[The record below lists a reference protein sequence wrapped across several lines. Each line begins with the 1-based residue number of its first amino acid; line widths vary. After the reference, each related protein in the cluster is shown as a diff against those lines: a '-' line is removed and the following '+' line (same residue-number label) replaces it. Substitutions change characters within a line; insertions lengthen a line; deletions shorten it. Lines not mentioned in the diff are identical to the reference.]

1 MRSILKF
8 CVQRPLGVLAVYAA
22 LLAVGVMA
30 WLGMPQELFPDLRFP
45 RLTVVTFLPNASP
58 EEVENLVTKPIEQI
72 LGTVKNVRRLDSTSK
87 EQVSLVNAEF
97 RWETDMDA
105 AMLWVQEKLGLVQD
119 QLPLEVRKPVVLRYN
134 PFDRPVVLMTV
145 TGEVAAADLQHLVET
160 RIKPRLEKVAGV
172 SAVEVGGALQR
183 EIQIDLDAQRL
194 NANRLSV
201 LDVSEALGHRNVT
214 RSAGSATEGLFEYP
228 VTISGAFSDL
238 DGVRQA
244 VVRLGGP
251 EDEKRGE
258 TGALLRLENLGTVKD
273 GVRERTS
280 FARFDGKDTISVGV
294 YKRSEA
300 FPVDV
305 SKGARAALDEIRRQL
320 PPRVR
325 LEVIYDQS
333 VYIKEGIGD
342 VILNVFL
349 GGIFAYVVLWG
360 FLRSHTRAGIVGVTI
375 PVALLMTIAVLY
387 RMGLTINLLTLGGLA
402 LGVGMLVDA
411 AVVIMENISRHVE
424 LGKTVKEAVVDGG
437 EEVGKAVFFCVM
449 THLAAFGP
457 IPFAGVGVAQRVF
470 GPICAS
476 IVVSQIS
483 SLIAGFT
490 LLPALVS
497 IFMKDEPRVPG
508 GKPAAAPTPRFSSR
522 IPMFRHFLPLISFCS
537 VRASRLV
544 AGFQRD
550 YESVLTW
557 SVLHRRKLLGIVA
570 GTTAAGFLLLAFAVP
585 HESMP
590 DVDQDQFI
598 VHLTMPTGTRLE
610 VTDRV
615 ARRVD
620 DILASM
626 PEIAHRDVLV
636 GSPAVDLPTAQG
648 PHQAQIVVD
657 LAEKARTSG
666 GRMRARRRCREIIRD
681 AVKRL
686 RAVDLEGGKTE
697 FSAQGSDVFSQVFGK
712 GGPDLLIEVKG
723 QDMEKLKEAAAG
735 LEEKLRALQ
744 GVSKVSDSLAV
755 PSPQISYKLDELK
768 LARDGLSVADVAD
781 LVLAAVHGQTPTKFR
796 EKGREI
802 DIRVRLREEDRKDAT
817 ALSSLVVSNPV
828 EKAGHPLSEYGSL
841 EMSPGPSEIR
851 RRDQARAILIEV
863 SLSGRSLADALPD
876 VRKLMS
882 AAEGKGGISAS
893 LGGEVEESRASFE
906 SLLYGFAASILLVY
920 IVLVAQFNALW
931 IPLVAMTAVP
941 LSLNGVAPALIL
953 SGHTLNMMSGQGL
966 VMLAGIVVNNSLMLL
981 EFIQQRRAEGEPP
994 ERAAVE
1000 ASRARLRPILMTVIG
1015 TVAGLLP
1022 LALGIGKGAEMQA
1035 PMAITVIFG
1044 LIVSTVLTLIV
1055 MPAIYLEVQQRV
1067 ERNS

>member
-1 MRSILKF
+1 
-8 CVQRPLGVLAVYAA
+8 VLAVYAA
-22 LLAVGVMA
+22 LLAAGVLA
-30 WLGMPQELFPDLRFP
+30 WVRMPQELFPDLRFP

-58 EEVENLVTKPIEQI
+58 DEVENLVTKPIEQI

-119 QLPLEVRKPVVLRYN
+119 QLPLESRKPIVLRYN

-145 TGEVAAADLQHLVET
+145 TGDVPAADLQHLVET
-160 RIKPRLEKVAGV
+160 RVKPRLEKVPGV

-183 EIQIDLDAQRL
+183 EIQIDLDAQKL

-201 LDVSEALGHRNVT
+201 LDVSEALSRRNVT

-228 VTISGAFSDL
+228 VTISGAFTDL

-251 EDEKRGE
+251 EDERRGE
-258 TGALLRLENLGTVKD
+258 MGALLRLENLGQVKD

-280 FARFDGKDTISVGV
+280 FARFDGKDTISVGI

-305 SKGARAALDEIRRQL
+305 SREARAALDELRRQL
-320 PPRVR
+320 PSRVR
-325 LEVIYDQS
+325 LEIIYDQS
-333 VYIKEGIGD
+333 IYIKEGIGD

-349 GGIFAYVVLWG
+349 GGLLAYVVLWG
-360 FLRSHTRAGIVGVTI
+360 FLRSHKRAGIVGVTI
-375 PVALLMTIAVLY
+375 PVALLMTIAVLF
-387 RMGLTINLLTLGGLA
+387 RMGFTINLLTLGGLA

-424 LGKTVKEAVVDGG
+424 LGKPVQQAVVDGG

-470 GPICAS
+470 APICAS
-476 IVVSQIS
+476 IVISQIM

-490 LLPALVS
+490 LLPALIS
-497 IFMKDEPRVPG
+497 IFIKDEPRRAG
-508 GKPAAAPTPRFSSR
+508 AKSGKTSDAVRRSA
-522 IPMFRHFLPLISFCS
+522 IPLFRHFQPILAF
-537 VRASRLV
+537 VGQRASRLI
-544 AGFQRD
+544 AMIQQE
-550 YESVLTW
+550 YETVLTW
-557 SVLHRRKLLGIVA
+557 SVGHRRRLLWIVL
-570 GTTAAGFLLLAFAVP
+570 GTTGASLLLLAFGVP

-598 VHLTMPTGTRLE
+598 VKLTMPTGTRLE

-615 ARRVD
+615 ARRLD
-620 DILASM
+620 DILAAM

-657 LAEKARTSG
+657 LAEKVRTPK
-666 GRMRARRRCREIIRD
+666 GRTRSRRRCREIIRD
-681 AVKRL
+681 AAKSFRS
-686 RAVDLEGGKTE
+686 VDLEGGRTE
-697 FSAQGSDVFSQVFGK
+697 LSAQGSDVFSQVFSK
-712 GGPDLLIEVKG
+712 GGSDLLIEVKG
-723 QDMEKLKEAAAG
+723 QDMEKLKEAAAN
-735 LEEKLRALQ
+735 LEEKLRSLK
-744 GVSKVSDSLAV
+744 GVSKVTDSLAV
-755 PSPQISYKLDELK
+755 PSPQISYKLDDLK
-768 LARDGLSVADVAD
+768 LSRDGLSAADAAD
-781 LVLAAVHGQTPTKFR
+781 LVLAAVHGQVPTKFR

-802 DIRVRLREEDRKDAT
+802 DVRVRLREEDRKDVT
-817 ALSSLVVSNPV
+817 ALSGLVVPNPLD
-828 EKAGHPLSEYGSL
+828 KSGHPLSEYGTV
-841 EMSPGPSEIR
+841 EMAPGSSEIR
-851 RRDQARAILIEV
+851 RRDQARAILIEL
-863 SLSGRSLADALPD
+863 SLSGRSLSDVLPEI
-876 VRKLMS
+876 RQLLTS
-882 AAEGKGGISAS
+882 IGGKGGTTAS
-893 LGGEVEESRASFE
+893 LGGEVEESRASFQ
-906 SLLYGFAASILLVY
+906 SLIYGFAASIALVY

-953 SGHTLNMMSGQGL
+953 SGHTLNLMSGQGL

-1035 PMAITVIFG
+1035 PMAVTVIFG
-1044 LIVSTVLTLIV
+1044 LVVSTVLTLIV
-1055 MPAIYLEVQQRV
+1055 MPAIYLEARAWV
-1067 ERNS
+1067 EKT